1 MLRLLADEPTDK
13 RYRQTLKKPYRQTL
27 HTNPSYKPTEKLAGK
42 SPLTTFR
49 EAIIIIE
56 MRNIALIEIVKT
68 IPLFSQLRT
77 DEIKPLIADNQ
88 LFIKNYSKGVTVYNQ
103 NDSCRTLDVVLS
115 GSFVAYSLSENGSA
129 MTMFEFSKGQMFGA
143 NLLFGDNHTYP
154 LTIYCMSNAQ
164 LLHITQK
171 AICSFLHNYNFAI
184 QFIGMIS
191 HNSQKLNQRITI
203 VAQNTL
209 RENLLEYFRQQSILQ
224 CSNTIVLPISKKQLA
239 DYLGVQRPSLF
250 RELKNLKDEGVID
263 VSNRTINLNHA
274 TFVLK

>member
-1 MLRLLADEPTDK
+1 ML
-13 RYRQTLKKPYRQTL
+13 Q
-27 HTNPSYKPTEKLAGK
+27 PSKEKLIDKPAGK
-42 SPLTTFR
+42 TDRKSDGESPLTTFR
-49 EAIIIIE
+49 EANIIIE
-56 MRNIALIEIVKT
+56 MRDIALIEMIKT

-77 DEIKPLIADNQ
+77 DEIEPLVAGNQ
-88 LFIKNYSKGVTVYNQ
+88 LFIKNYLKGVTVYNQ
-103 NDSCRTLDVVLS
+103 KNSCKTLDIVLS

-129 MTMFEFSKGQMFGA
+129 MTMFEFSESQVLGA

-154 LTIYCMSNAQ
+154 LTIYCMSDAQ

-250 RELKNLKDEGVID
+250 RELKNLKDEGIID
-263 VSNRTINLNHA
+263 VSNRTIHLNHA
-274 TFVLK
+274 SFVLK